1 MLIVGF
7 IFFTQVEY
15 SMNEG
20 LGVAQVCLEL
30 ELESPTGDPI
40 MASISASDSTA
51 LGRFIMSLKF

>member
-1 MLIVGF
+1 
-7 IFFTQVEY
+7 
-15 SMNEG
+15 MNEG